1 MGQSTNMARYSSD
14 RSSYASR
21 EMMELLF
28 DEIRTFHSENRNDY
42 KHIEEILSSQKDMLM
57 AHSEQLVKL
66 TQTIHG
72 DGNKGLIDR
81 INAIEKV
88 QTEFAAKFASI
99 ETKEKVRAAVLGV
112 ICALCSSIGGI
123 ITYIISIYIST
134 GK

>member
-1 MGQSTNMARYSSD
+1 MGTTTNMARYSNDHNSHV
-14 RSSYASR
+14 SH
-21 EMMELLF
+21 EMVELLF
-28 DEIRTFHSENRNDY
+28 DEIRTFHAENRTDY
-42 KHIEEILSSQKDMLM
+42 KHLEEILSDQKSLLIT
-57 AHSEQLVKL
+57 HSEQLIKL

-81 INAIEKV
+81 INTIEKV
-88 QTEFAAKFASI
+88 QAEFAAKFASI

-123 ITYIISIYIST
+123 ITYIISLYVSV